1 VICGTVYGQNPQPN
15 LAPKLSTSD
24 FLNTQTND
32 TLSFSKSRNIKA
44 AEATIDQYQLIDI
57 QRDTIVLDTSL
68 HIDKEFKFNELR
80 RDMFGLLALS
90 NDFQGYNELI
100 RTVDFQSSAPALGAK
115 AKQYGYFEKSDMR
128 FYRTAT
134 PLTEL
139 MFRTTLE
146 KGQFLDAVLAT
157 NLNPRLN
164 ISLEHRGF
172 RSQGQYDYQQSESGA
187 FRTTISYNSKDEKYV
202 SNFFYTYQDYKFE
215 ENGGITK
222 KELQFESGD
231 PEFLDR
237 SRIDILHT
245 NAKSRIVGRAFYY
258 DQSYQWKSWIRFNHE
273 LHYDSRFFQFQQ
285 DAANSSYGG
294 LIINGGIDDKIKK
307 QSFENNLNIT
317 LKRSD
322 KGAWSIGLK
331 SLFTNYFTPSKLI
344 TSEGIIPNQLKG
356 QDLLLRGKTDEQL
369 LGHRI
374 SVEAEL
380 PIQTNVMGKAL
391 RAELR
396 PVKDSLNFSYSA
408 RINYRER
415 AADFQYQMYQS
426 DYENFNWYNE
436 ASELQKLAGLKVDVS
451 HKKWGS
457 LQFELQS
464 IEGYRYFA
472 VQPSDEVNTYFDDL
486 KNVGLQTAD
495 KAVQWSALQY
505 HNRITRGKWGL
516 DVRLH
521 YQQILQGNTHF
532 ALPDYLGRVTL
543 YYSSDIFQKAMFIQ
557 TGIRAKYFEA
567 FQADAYHPVLGS
579 MFRQNKEVIGGY
591 PLIDLFINAKVK
603 RTRIYFK
610 AQHVNSSFT
619 GFNYYAAPQIPHH
632 DFVIR
637 FGLIWNFFS

>member
-1 VICGTVYGQNPQPN
+1 MICHLANGQEIRPN
-15 LAPKLSTSD
+15 IEEKTANRDSFIRQQDS
-24 FLNTQTND
+24 LN
-32 TLSFSKSRNIKA
+32 FSKSRNIKA
-44 AEATIDQYQLIDI
+44 AEATIDQYQLITI
-57 QRDTIVLDTSL
+57 QRDTVVLDTSL

-80 RDMFGLLALS
+80 RDMFALLNLS

-100 RTVDFQSSAPALGAK
+100 RYIDFNGTSPELGVK
-115 AKQYGYFEKSDMR
+115 AKQYGFYEKSDLK

-146 KGQFLDAVLAT
+146 KGQYLDAVLAT

-187 FRTTISYNSKDEKYV
+187 FRSTISYNSKDKKYI
-202 SNFFYTYQDYKFE
+202 SNFFYSYQDFKFE

-231 PEFLDR
+231 SEFLDR

-258 DQSYQWKSWIRFNHE
+258 DHSYQWKNWIKFSHE

-285 DAANSSYGG
+285 DAANSSYGD
-294 LIINGGIDDKIKK
+294 LIISGSVDDKIKK
-307 QSFENNLNIT
+307 QSFENNISIT
-317 LKRSD
+317 LNRSD
-322 KGAWSIGLK
+322 KGAWSVGLK
-331 SLFTNYFTPSKLI
+331 SLFSNYFTPSKLI
-344 TSEGIIPNQLKG
+344 TSEGVIPNQLKG
-356 QDLLLRGKTDEQL
+356 QDLLLRGQTDEQL
-369 LGHRI
+369 LGHQI
-374 SVEAEL
+374 GVKAEF
-380 PIQTNVMGKAL
+380 PIQSNVVGKSL
-391 RAELR
+391 RAEIM
-396 PVKDSLNFSYSA
+396 PVKDSLNLSYTASV
-408 RINYRER
+408 NYQER
-415 AADFQYQMYQS
+415 APDFQYQMYQS
-426 DYENFNWYNE
+426 DYENFNWFNE
-436 ASELQKLAGLKVDVS
+436 TSELQKLAGLKVNVS

-457 LQFELQS
+457 LRFDLQS

-472 VQPSDEVNTYFDDL
+472 VQPSDELNTYFDDL

-495 KAVQWSALQY
+495 KAIQWSAFQY

-516 DVRLH
+516 DVRLQ

-532 ALPDYLGRVTL
+532 ALPDYIGRVTL

-557 TGIRAKYFEA
+557 TGVRAKYFEA
-567 FQADAYHPVLGS
+567 YQADAYHPVLGS
-579 MFRQNKEVIGGY
+579 MFRQNQERIGGY
-591 PLIDLFINAKVK
+591 PMIDLFINAKVK

-619 GFNYYAAPQIPHH
+619 GFNYYSAPQIPHH